1 MNLKKKIAIGSLIIA
16 AIVFTFQQSK
26 SWGFWAHQ
34 RINRMAVMCLP
45 EEMMPLY
52 KPNIEF
58 LTQHAVDPDKR
69 RNVNADEGI
78 RHYIDLDHYGK
89 YPDVNMPHKWKDA
102 EKKYSADTLNAYG
115 IVPWYVQKM
124 MYRLTDAFKR
134 KDKKKILSVS
144 ADIGHYIAD
153 AHVPLHTSENYNG
166 QMTNQVGIHSFW
178 ESRVPELLGEN
189 YDYFVGKAQYIE
201 NTQEY
206 IWKIIMESNSELDS
220 VFAFEKLLT
229 KELGE
234 DKKYGIETI
243 NSQSVKVYSRDF
255 AIAYNA
261 KLNNMAERRLRTAII
276 NVASFWYT
284 AWVNAGQPDL
294 MNMPE
299 EPMKEEKSDTTDLFK
314 NRVKIIRPH

>member
-1 MNLKKKIAIGSLIIA
+1 
-16 AIVFTFQQSK
+16 
-26 SWGFWAHQ
+26 
-34 RINRMAVMCLP
+34 
-45 EEMMPLY
+45 
-52 KPNIEF
+52 
-58 LTQHAVDPDKR
+58 
-69 RNVNADEGI
+69 
-78 RHYIDLDHYGK
+78 
-89 YPDVNMPHKWKDA
+89 
-102 EKKYSADTLNAYG
+102 
-115 IVPWYVQKM
+115 VPWYVQKM

-166 QMTNQVGIHSFW
+166 QMTNQIGIHSFW

-220 VFAFEKLLT
+220 VFKFETLLT